1 MNNIET
7 QKAIDVM
14 QASVAGK
21 HIEYRSKG
29 EPKWRV
35 GALGGNW
42 GWDWSVYEYRVRVEP
57 RVRYFVESAQGTT
70 KSNFESEQEALEWLG
85 RVAWRTPGRVVK
97 FVEVIDE

>member
-1 MNNIET
+1 MNKIET

-21 HIEYRSKG
+21 HIEYRGRG

-57 RVRYFVESAQGTT
+57 RVRYFVDHGQGLT
-70 KSNFESEQEALEWLG
+70 KSCFESEQEAYECAG
-85 RVAWRTPGRVVK
+85 HPVRAQGRVVK
-97 FVEVIDE
+97 FVEVTDE